1 MKLIGNILDIK
12 NTRDSRNSEIEL
24 HISRVEYVTHKKDGR
39 FYQPF
44 EFEDELDTPLVI
56 TGDCLARINNKLLK
70 EGEYEFEVY
79 DKVDEEYILN
89 PDKQLSLSIEY
100 DFDADVTI
108 LSSLYYTVIVSN
120 EEFKEIKAERN
131 KQKKQQQKGRGR
143 KNR

>member
-79 DKVDEEYILN
+79 DKVDEEYTLN